1 MYIIHVMEMLEFRR
15 IINKN
20 PSRDSCVRTF
30 AKEIGETSRMES
42 KDMLWGSRICHLV
55 PARLTTAWLM
65 SEDPLMLIAG
75 DGYRATEVRV
85 KAFALQEEALANLR
99 GNRKLTKAKMGDA
112 LATIKPSTDQT
123 KVVAMILYAL
133 KKIQT
138 VCFDV
143 ETKAVWTVPED
154 FRAWNNGLKTLWVDA
169 RCEIMLEGGGPNFAR
184 WISNRQDDGWTIEW
198 PVADGS
204 LEEMKA
210 RAQGLGLHPRPA
222 ELGAKVKK
230 EDWAKALGRA
240 EAIQKLIAN

>member
-1 MYIIHVMEMLEFRR
+1 MYIIHVRAMLEFRR
-15 IINKN
+15 IISKN
-20 PSRDSCVRTF
+20 PSRDCCVTTF
-30 AKEIGETSRMES
+30 AKDIGEAFRMES

-75 DGYRATEVRV
+75 DGYRATEVRD

-99 GNRKLTKAKMGDA
+99 GNRKLSKAKMGDA
-112 LATIKPSTDQT
+112 LAAIKPTADNT

-138 VCFDV
+138 VSFDR
-143 ETKAVWTVPED
+143 EGKTVWTMPED
-154 FRAWNNGLKTLWVDA
+154 LRAWNKGLKTLWVDA
-169 RCEIMLEGGGPNFAR
+169 RCEIMLEGEGPDFAQ
-184 WISNRQDDGWTIEW
+184 WISTRQNDGWTIDW
-198 PVADGS
+198 PVAEGS
-204 LEEMKA
+204 LEEIKA
-210 RAQGLGLHPRPA
+210 RAQALGLNPRPA